1 MKLHAMA
8 ARKESEDVKAESCI
22 ALGSEP
28 PLPEQGL
35 KWYWKN
41 HNAKSIDGLPAV
53 STAFNSTTIFDEGIT
68 SRNWGSDDERLSSET
83 KQQHVSTTLVDLR
96 LIIGFLLGILVS
108 GLWVN
113 VIGNVAL
120 KSKIWLTGI

>member
-22 ALGSEP
+22 TMGSEP

-35 KWYWKN
+35 KSYWKN

-53 STAFNSTTIFDEGIT
+53 LTAFNSTTTFDESIT
-68 SRNWGSDDERLSSET
+68 SRDWGRDDERLSSET
-83 KQQHVSTTLVDLR
+83 KQRHASTTLVDLR
-96 LIIGFLLGILVS
+96 LIIGFLLGILAS

-113 VIGNVAL
+113 VIGNFAL
-120 KSKIWLTGI
+120 KSKVW

>member
-22 ALGSEP
+22 TMGSEP

-35 KWYWKN
+35 KSYWKN

-53 STAFNSTTIFDEGIT
+53 LTAFNSTTTFDESIT
-68 SRNWGSDDERLSSET
+68 SRDWGRDDERLSSET
-83 KQQHVSTTLVDLR
+83 KQRHASATLVDLR
-96 LIIGFLLGILVS
+96 LIIGFLLGILAS

-113 VIGNVAL
+113 VIGNFAL
-120 KSKIWLTGI
+120 KSKVW